1 MHSGHQQ
8 APPFAKYQPSQY
20 NERAILSPHETFW
33 NLSYLLNE
41 WGTLPVTKH
50 NPPLNACEQHLM
62 KVEWLYLDRFFFPR
76 LGKRTSGKS
85 QISVPKKKK
94 SKNNKW
100 KHIMTC
106 TKSVQNQTT
115 MPHSLI

>member
-85 QISVPKKKK
+85 QISVQKKKK
-94 SKNNKW
+94 K
-100 KHIMTC
+100 
-106 TKSVQNQTT
+106 QE
-115 MPHSLI
+115 